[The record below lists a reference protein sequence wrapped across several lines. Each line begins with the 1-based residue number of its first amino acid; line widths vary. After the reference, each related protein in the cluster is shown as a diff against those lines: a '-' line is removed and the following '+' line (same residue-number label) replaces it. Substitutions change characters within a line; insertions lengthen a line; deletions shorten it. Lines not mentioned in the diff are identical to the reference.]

1 MEILG
6 DQTTDHQCVCRQLH
20 WFINR
25 QVLDLTTLG
34 KPTYEMALFWW
45 LNLLVDIPQCTVH
58 KSPAPRDASFFYSL
72 SFHPIKPKHS
82 EKALYKKTKLKWNH
96 AVQWKK
102 EKQKN
107 KIKTKKEGRIGGV
120 EVRDQLSKSAICQSS
135 QKLSKGAQD
144 SSKKYKEPFWKECW
158 RFSSFM
164 ERSNTLIYQSWEGG
178 WGRFHLRSI
187 SHLANKV

>member
-58 KSPAPRDASFFYSL
+58 KSPASRDASFFYSL

-135 QKLSKGAQD
+135 QKLSKGAQGLIKKVQGALLKGVLTFYGAQQHFNLPIMGGRLRKIPFKEYK
-144 SSKKYKEPFWKECW
+144 SS
-158 RFSSFM
+158 S
-164 ERSNTLIYQSWEGG
+164 
-178 WGRFHLRSI
+178 
-187 SHLANKV
+187 